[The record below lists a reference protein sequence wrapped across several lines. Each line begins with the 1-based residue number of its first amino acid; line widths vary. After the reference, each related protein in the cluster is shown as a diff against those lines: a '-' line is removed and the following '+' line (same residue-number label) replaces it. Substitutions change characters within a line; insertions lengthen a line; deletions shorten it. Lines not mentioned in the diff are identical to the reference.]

1 MQTVKTPKTKR
12 FTYRDAGNTAF
23 AQGCGTGD
31 AQVEGHVFFGKSV
44 KWITPNCMTKQKM
57 IIFFF

>member
-1 MQTVKTPKTKR
+1 MQTVKTPKTKK

-31 AQVEGHVFFGKSV
+31 AQVGSHISIGKSV
-44 KWITPNCMTKQKM
+44 
-57 IIFFF
+57 

>member
-12 FTYRDAGNTAF
+12 FIYRDAGNTAF

-31 AQVEGHVFFGKSV
+31 AQVESYVFLGKSV
-44 KWITPNCMTKQKM
+44 
-57 IIFFF
+57 